1 MISLADIFFYGLGAL
16 LLILAGLTVLSKNLF
31 RSVLAFLGVILCT
44 AVLFISLRAEMVALA
59 QLMVYVGGILIFVLY
74 AVFLTSELGGRMP
87 GPNQRRTLIA
97 VTSAIFS
104 LAVLLGLAWQFY
116 GPSGAEQVVEPN
128 IASLKSLGLRLL
140 NPGPDGFLI
149 PFELIS
155 VLLLAAMVGAIAI
168 AKQNTKSGAKS

>member
-1 MISLADIFFYGLGAL
+1 MISNVLFYCLGAV
-16 LLILAGLTVLSKNLF
+16 LLIFAGFTVLSKNLF

-87 GPNQRRTLIA
+87 GPGQRRTFIA
-97 VTSAIFS
+97 IAAAMFS
-104 LAVLLGLAWQFY
+104 LAVLLGLAWRFY
-116 GPSGAEQVVEPN
+116 APAVGDQPVESN
-128 IASLKSLGLRLL
+128 IASMKSLGLRLL
-140 NPGPDGFLI
+140 NAGPDGFLI

-155 VLLLAAMVGAIAI
+155 VLLLAAMVGAIAV
-168 AKQNTKSGAKS
+168 AKQAAKPGAKP

>member
-1 MISLADIFFYGLGAL
+1 MISDVLFYCLGAV
-16 LLILAGLTVLSKNLF
+16 LLIFAGFTVLSKNLF

-44 AVLFISLRAEMVALA
+44 AVLFISMRAEMVALG

-87 GPNQRRTLIA
+87 DPGQRKTFIA
-97 VTSAIFS
+97 IAASMISIAI
-104 LAVLLGLAWQFY
+104 LLGLLLQFR
-116 GPSGAEQVVEPN
+116 GSSGAEQVVEPN

-140 NPGPDGFLI
+140 NAGPDGFLV

-168 AKQNTKSGAKS
+168 AKQIAKPGAKP

>member
-1 MISLADIFFYGLGAL
+1 MADFFFYGLGAM
-16 LLILAGLTVLSKNLF
+16 LLILASLTVLSANLF

-44 AVLFISLRAEMVALA
+44 AVLFLSLRAEMVALA
-59 QLMVYVGGILIFVLY
+59 QLMVYVGGVLIFVLY

-87 GPNQRRTLIA
+87 VPGQRRTFVA
-97 VTSAIFS
+97 VAVAMFS
-104 LAVLLGLAWQFY
+104 LAVLLGLAWRFY
-116 GPSGAEQVVEPN
+116 GPLVAEQEVGPN

-155 VLLLAAMVGAIAI
+155 ILLLAAMVGAIAI
-168 AKQNTKSGAKS
+168 AKQPAKAEAKP